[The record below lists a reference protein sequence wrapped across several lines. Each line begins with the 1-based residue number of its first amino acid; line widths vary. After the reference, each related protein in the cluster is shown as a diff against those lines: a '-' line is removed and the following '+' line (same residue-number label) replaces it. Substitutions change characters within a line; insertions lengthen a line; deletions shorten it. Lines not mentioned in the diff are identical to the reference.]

1 MGIPKNEI
9 ERRQAFIGRRVWFA
23 GVTWVII
30 GVNYLGDFDIERREQ
45 RPWDDPAYDEDGR
58 CCHGV
63 ICRTSCRFGLP
74 ESHHHHA
81 RLVFDGL
88 AGDSNCEASRRQLA
102 DNMG

>member
-1 MGIPKNEI
+1 M
-9 ERRQAFIGRRVWFA
+9 
-23 GVTWVII
+23 II

-74 ESHHHHA
+74 EIQPCLCS
-81 RLVFDGL
+81 LKDVGFIFL
-88 AGDSNCEASRRQLA
+88 AAPISRQIQ
-102 DNMG
+102 